1 MTVKLTS
8 FGGAGTVTGSRHML
22 EIDGLRLLIDCGLF
36 QGGRALREKN
46 WKPFPIDPRS
56 IDAVILTHAHIDHSG
71 YLPKFVREGFEGPI
85 YCSSATADLCDILL
99 KDSGHIAEKDAE
111 YAQRKKYSRHKHPQP
126 IYTVEDAENALKQI
140 HPVPFNVEHNL
151 RGDVTYKLRYAGH
164 ILGAATIEI
173 KTGGKTIVFSGDLGR
188 YDNPYM
194 FDPAPVEEAD
204 YVIIESTYGDEIHPK
219 INPQDA
225 LGEIIERTVARG
237 GTVVIPSF
245 AVGRAQLLMY
255 YIWKLKQEGRI
266 NSVPIFLD
274 SPMAISA
281 QGLLYQHM
289 DDHRFDERVSMGSCT
304 VATYT
309 REVSASKALVDNPIP
324 KVIISAS
331 GMLSGGRVLHHIKSY
346 APDPR
351 NTILFAGYQAA
362 GTRGD
367 RILGGV
373 KKMRMFGQDVQ
384 IKAEIDKLPAL
395 SAHAD
400 SQELLRWLGGF
411 KTPPKRTFIVHG
423 DPEALTALSQ
433 KISSQLQ
440 WPNTVVEP
448 NSPYTLS

>member
-1 MTVKLTS
+1 MTVALTS
-8 FGGAGTVTGSRHML
+8 FGGSGTVTGSRHML
-22 EIDGLRLLIDCGLF
+22 EIDGFKILVDCGLF
-36 QGGRALREKN
+36 QGGRALREQN
-46 WKPFPIDPRS
+46 WAPFPIDPKS
-56 IDAVILTHAHIDHSG
+56 IDVVILTHAHIDHSG
-71 YLPKFVREGFEGPI
+71 YLPKFVREGFQGPI

-126 IYTVEDAENALKQI
+126 IYTVEDAEKALEQI
-140 HPVPFNVEHNL
+140 RPVPFNVDQRLGE
-151 RGDVTYKLRYAGH
+151 DISYKLRYAGH
-164 ILGAATIEI
+164 ILGAATVEI
-173 KTGGKTIVFSGDLGR
+173 KVEGKTIVFSGDLGR
-188 YDNPYM
+188 YDDPYM
-194 FDPAPVEEAD
+194 YDPVSVEEAD
-204 YVIIESTYGDEIHPK
+204 YVIMESTYGDEIHPK
-219 INPQDA
+219 INPQA
-225 LGEIIERTVARG
+225 ELGEIIERTVARG

-281 QGLLYQHM
+281 QELLYQHM
-289 DDHRFDERVSMGSCT
+289 EDHRFDERISMGSCT

-309 REVSASKALVDNPIP
+309 RDVYASKALVDNPIP

-351 NTILFAGYQAA
+351 NTILFAGYQAV
-362 GTRGD
+362 GTRGA
-367 RILGGV
+367 RILGGA
-373 KKMRMFGQDVQ
+373 KKMRMFGKDVH

-395 SAHAD
+395 SAHGD
-400 SQELLRWLGGF
+400 SEELLRWLGGF

-423 DPEALTALSQ
+423 DPEASMALSQ
-433 KISSQLQ
+433 KISDQLH

-448 NSPYTLS
+448 KITYTLI